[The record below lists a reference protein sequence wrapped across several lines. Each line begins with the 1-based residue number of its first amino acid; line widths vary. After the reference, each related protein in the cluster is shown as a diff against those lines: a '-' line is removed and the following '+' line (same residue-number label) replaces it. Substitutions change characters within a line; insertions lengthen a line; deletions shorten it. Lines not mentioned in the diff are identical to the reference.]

1 MIKKIKYKW
10 NKGDCFLMKGAT
22 IDEPMT
28 LYFIT
33 SINDDYIQALTIYIH
48 DTMVQGL
55 DYPREYKN
63 DIPAKAMLLPP
74 GTYKRIK
81 ASMTDF
87 VEEIKKF
94 LGSHCIKES
103 FKLRVGGH
111 YWYRHIETITDIDG
125 NKTKYNLFRLE
136 DENISPCGTGEGT
149 VDITEECGA
158 EITDEI
164 FEEIKHRYS
173 QYVLNLKKSLFA

>member
-55 DYPREYKN
+55 DYPR
-63 DIPAKAMLLPP
+63 D
-74 GTYKRIK
+74 
-81 ASMTDF
+81 
-87 VEEIKKF
+87 
-94 LGSHCIKES
+94 
-103 FKLRVGGH
+103 
-111 YWYRHIETITDIDG
+111 
-125 NKTKYNLFRLE
+125 
-136 DENISPCGTGEGT
+136 
-149 VDITEECGA
+149 
-158 EITDEI
+158 
-164 FEEIKHRYS
+164 
-173 QYVLNLKKSLFA
+173 